1 MLRQYS
7 PKENVLSWGGI
18 IPVMYAEG
26 SMIKVEEAEDMVS
39 LSVGA
44 TGDVVMVGKFNP
56 TGMITVRLQNESPTN
71 DLFSIRAASQKIA
84 LKLGRPMIPYPVL
97 VRGLNRT
104 KPYAAGAYSI
114 LQKIPEGDLADEA
127 GVREWV
133 ILVADLETWAPGALV

>member
-18 IPVMYAEG
+18 IPVMYADG
-26 SMIKVEEAEDMVS
+26 SMIKVEDAEDMVS

-44 TGDVVMVGKFNP
+44 AGDVVMVGNFNP
-56 TGMITVRLQNESPTN
+56 TGMITFRLQNESPTN
-71 DLFSIRAASQKIA
+71 DLLSVRATSQKLA
-84 LKLGRPMIPYPVL
+84 LKLGRPMVPYPVF
-97 VRGLNRT
+97 VRSLNRT
-104 KPYAAGAYSI
+104 LPYAKGAFSV

-133 ILVADLETWAPGALV
+133 ILVADLDTWAPGALV